1 MGWID
6 LTVTITYL
14 VLIVTL
20 GCSAGYL
27 NRRRGKGEA
36 ADYFL
41 AGGTLRWPIIGMALF
56 ATNIS
61 CVHLVSLAQS
71 GYDTGLLMGNFEWM
85 AAFTLIMLGLFFAPF
100 YIRSRVPTL
109 PDFLERRYCRACRD
123 WLAVLSMCSAVIIHI
138 GFSFLTGGIVLK
150 TLFNVDMYTSIIVV
164 ALLTGIYT
172 IVGGLMA
179 VVLTEAIQTVVL
191 IIGATLITW
200 FAWDKMGGWDP
211 MVSVLQAKNALGEDT
226 LSKISMLR
234 PHGDPD
240 GMPWYSIFLGYP
252 VLGIWYWCADQT
264 IVQRVLG
271 ARSEEHARVGPL
283 FASVIKILPVF
294 IFVMPG
300 LFAFTLAK
308 SGKLNTIQMQ
318 LHEERN
324 VGDLLA
330 SGKLT
335 FDPTSLKQLTE
346 TGAYNIDTQII
357 RLSAAKALGL
367 IGTDQVKLIEA
378 NAPLE
383 ADEYRDLRIALKLGQ
398 LELNEDALTEAG
410 VLDPDTKVINLTQ
423 AKQKHLADAATA
435 ASIESL
441 GEIAVNSKGAYGVMI
456 TELMPVGLKGVMVAA
471 LLAALMSTVS
481 GALNSISTLF
491 SYDLYKRFKTD
502 ATDHQLVFVGRVSAG
517 VALLVAIALVPLL
530 NDYKS
535 IFQGL
540 NEIIAHLAPPVTC
553 VFVLGVFWPRA
564 SATSAKLTLWLGSAL
579 GALVF
584 LLSKLGDWT
593 PVAGWIDF
601 VSGKSFMMVAFYLL
615 CACVAMQVTF
625 SLIWPAGES
634 ERKSHLYWN
643 NPLEPLKS
651 KGWPGLGNYK
661 LLTAMLLIVMAV
673 LYYLFR

>member
-1 MGWID
+1 MQGID
-6 LTVTITYL
+6 LAVTVIYL
-14 VLIVTL
+14 VLIVAL

-27 NRRRGKGEA
+27 NRRRGRGEA
-36 ADYFL
+36 KDYFL
-41 AGGTLRWPIIGMALF
+41 AGGTLRWPIIGLALF

-109 PDFLERRYCRACRD
+109 PDFLERRYCRSCRD
-123 WLAVLSMCSAVIIHI
+123 WLAVLSMCSAVTIHI

-150 TLFNVDMYTSIIVV
+150 TLFGVDMYTSILVV
-164 ALLTGIYT
+164 AVLTGLYT

-191 IIGATLITW
+191 IGGAALITW

-211 MVSVLQAKNALGEDT
+211 MVAVLETKNSLGEDT

-240 GMPWYSIFLGYP
+240 GMPWYSVFLGYP

-271 ARSEEHARVGPL
+271 ARSEDHARVGPL
-283 FASVIKILPVF
+283 FASVIKVLPVF

-300 LFAFTLAK
+300 LFAFTLAQ
-308 SGKLNTIQMQ
+308 SGQLNTIQMQ
-318 LHEERN
+318 LHETRD
-324 VGDLLA
+324 VGALVA
-330 SGKLT
+330 SGKLKA
-335 FDPTSLKQLTE
+335 DLQQLAE
-346 TGAYNIDTQII
+346 AGVYDDDLQLL
-357 RLSAAKALGL
+357 RLSAAKSAGL
-367 IGTDQVKLIEA
+367 IGADDVRLIETEA
-378 NAPLE
+378 ELV
-383 ADEYRDLRIALKLGQ
+383 ADEHRDLRIPLQLGQ
-398 LELNEDALTEAG
+398 IQLDEQALQVAG
-410 VLDPDTKVINLTQ
+410 VLDPATKALNVTQ
-423 AKQKHLADAATA
+423 AKQQGLVDEATLAR
-435 ASIESL
+435 IETNADMA
-441 GEIAVNSKGAYGVMI
+441 IDSKGVYGVMI
-456 TELMPVGLKGVMVAA
+456 TELMPQGMRGVMVAA

-502 ATDHQLVFVGRVSAG
+502 ATDHQLVFVGRISAA
-517 VALLVAIALVPLL
+517 VALVIAIGLVPLL

-535 IFQGL
+535 IFEGL

-564 SATSAKLTLWLGSAL
+564 SAMSAKWTLWLGSAL
-579 GALVF
+579 GAVVF
-584 LLSKLGDWT
+584 LLDKFGELT
-593 PVAGWIDF
+593 PVAGWIERA
-601 VSGKSFMMVAFYLL
+601 SGDSFMMVAFYLL
-615 CACVAMQVTF
+615 VACVVMQVIF
-625 SLIWPAGES
+625 SLIWPAGEP
-634 ERKSHLYWN
+634 ERKSGLYWEH
-643 NPLEPLKS
+643 PLEPLRS

-661 LLTAMLLIVMAV
+661 LLTLLLLIVMGV
-673 LYYLFR
+673 LYYAFR